1 MILTGPQ
8 INKEVKRGEIII
20 HPFHKDQLNPNSY
33 NYRLGPVLYEVETP
47 TDVRAASVIGRN
59 IPLPETGYVLQPG
72 RLYLGSTLEQIGSQ
86 GFIPSLIGRSTLGR
100 LGVWLQVTAD
110 LGNVGQLGHSWTL
123 ELRVVQPVRLYPK
136 MIVGQVMF
144 WSGHGAPELYT
155 GDYDVFNHPQPSLLH
170 TENPQASPLHTKK
183 EEASRETPNGE
194 EQQ

>member
-8 INKEVKRGEIII
+8 IDKEVKRGEITI
-20 HPFHKDQLNPNSY
+20 HPFHIEQLNPNSY

-47 TDVRAASVIGRN
+47 TDVRAASVMGRN

-72 RLYLGSTLEQIGSQ
+72 RLYLGSTVEQIGSR

-144 WSGHGAPELYT
+144 WSGHGAPELYA
-155 GDYDVFNHPQPSLLH
+155 GDYDVFNRPQPSLLH
-170 TENPQASPLHTKK
+170 TEERGSSRKTAA
-183 EEASRETPNGE
+183 EEEK
-194 EQQ
+194 Q